1 MNAKKIVNIINFVRA
16 EDPRVE
22 QSILYGTF
30 KNQVDL
36 CRSYPMP
43 YTFLMQ
49 YDAFVRPEYVR
60 LLTEKKDPNMEI
72 GVWVELAQEQVER
85 VGIKWDGREGYK
97 WDWHVHPGMLMGY
110 GIPERKLLIDEL
122 MNRFYEVFGYY
133 PKSVGSWLLDSWS
146 IAYMAET
153 YHIDAFIIC
162 KEQFGTDGYTLW
174 GGYYN
179 QAYFPSKK
187 NMFVPAQT
195 EYEQINTPVIRML
208 GPDPI
213 YQYDFGL
220 DENYAYSHCQHVMTI
235 EPVWE
240 CGQNPDWV
248 DWYLHSTFEEEF
260 LNMAY
265 TQTGQENP
273 FTWER
278 FGEGLIMQMEKLY
291 DGYKSGRFE
300 VLSMG
305 ETGRWFTNTFRMTP
319 ATAMTALEDWKNEGK
334 QTVWYNCKRY
344 RANILSEKNGL
355 LLRDLF
361 LFDENYE
368 DRYWKEIA
376 TGSSA
381 VYDTLPIVDG
391 YRWGGKGIRSGW
403 HFVNCGTHEKANG
416 RIVSTERLSE
426 NDLKV
431 NVKINGAEAS
441 FVFHEDSFTI
451 NFGNTKTEM
460 LFLHNSLEDTEIK
473 EITADSVTYCHNNML
488 YGFQTNGKIQKTE
501 NGYRMTP
508 ENGRLRIDFFA
519 EKRNCFENTKK
530 DKQ

>member
-1 MNAKKIVNIINFVRA
+1 MNSKKIVNIINFVRA

-22 QSILYGTF
+22 QSVLYGTF
-30 KNQVDL
+30 KNQVEL

-49 YDAFVRPEYVR
+49 YDAFVRPEYVE
-60 LLTEKKDPNMEI
+60 LLTNEKDPNMEI
-72 GVWVELAQEQVER
+72 GVWIELAQEQVEK
-85 VGIKWDGREGYK
+85 VGIKWDGREGFK

-110 GIPERKLLIDEL
+110 SIPERKLLIDEL

-146 IAYMAET
+146 IAYMEEK
-153 YHIDAFIIC
+153 YDIDAFMIC

-179 QAYFPSKK
+179 QAYYPSKK
-187 NMFVPAQT
+187 NMFVPAQSI
-195 EYEQINTPVIRML
+195 EEQINTPVIRML

-220 DENYAYSHCQHVMTI
+220 DENYDYSHCQHVMTI

-240 CGQNPDWV
+240 CGQNPKWV
-248 DWYLHSTFEEEF
+248 DWYLHSTFEEES

-273 FTWER
+273 FTWAR
-278 FGEGLIMQMEKLY
+278 FGEGLIMQMKKLY

-300 VLSMG
+300 ILSMG
-305 ETGRWFTNTFRMTP
+305 DTGKWFKKTFTTTP
-319 ATAMTALEDWKNEGK
+319 ATAMTSLEDWKNEGK

-344 RANILSEKNGL
+344 RANILAENGGL

-368 DRYWKEIA
+368 DRYWKKVA

-381 VYDTLPIVDG
+381 IYDTLPMVDG

-403 HFVNCGTHEKANG
+403 HFVDSATGNKAKG
-416 RIVSTERLSE
+416 EIVSTERLSK
-426 NDLKV
+426 NDLRV
-431 NVKINGAEAS
+431 NLNLNGSEAS
-441 FVFHEDSFTI
+441 FVFYENEFTI
-451 NFGNTKTEM
+451 DFGNSNTE
-460 LFLHNSLEDTEIK
+460 LKFSYNSLEDTEIVAIDK
-473 EITADSVTYCHNNML
+473 NLVEFKHNCVE
-488 YGFQTNGKIQKTE
+488 YGFRVSGIIKE
-501 NGYRMTP
+501 MANGYSIIP
-508 ENGRLRIDFFA
+508 YENKIKVEFF
-519 EKRNCFENTKK
+519 TK
-530 DKQ
+530 

>member
-1 MNAKKIVNIINFVRA
+1 MNSKKIVNIINFVRA

-22 QSILYGTF
+22 QSVLYGTF
-30 KNQVDL
+30 KNQVEL
-36 CRSYPMP
+36 CRSYPLP

-49 YDAFVRPEYVR
+49 YDAFVRPEYVE
-60 LLTEKKDPNMEI
+60 LLTNNPDPNMEI
-72 GVWVELAQEQVER
+72 GVWIELAQEQVEK
-85 VGIKWDGREGYK
+85 VGIKWDGREGFK
-97 WDWHVHPGMLMGY
+97 WDWYVHPGMLMGY
-110 GIPERKLLIDEL
+110 SIPERKLLIDEL
-122 MNRFYEVFGYY
+122 MNRFFEVFGYY

-146 IAYMAET
+146 IAYMEEK
-153 YHIDAFIIC
+153 YNIDAFIIC

-179 QAYFPSKK
+179 QAYYPSKK

-195 EYEQINTPVIRML
+195 KEEQINTPVIRML

-220 DENYAYSHCQHVMTI
+220 DENYDYSRCQHVMTI

-248 DWYLHSTFEEEF
+248 DWYLHSTFEEES

-273 FTWER
+273 FTWGR
-278 FGEGLIMQMEKLY
+278 FGEGLIMQMKKLY
-291 DGYKSGRFE
+291 DGYKTGKFE
-300 VLSMG
+300 VLTMG
-305 ETGRWFTNTFRMTP
+305 DTGRWFKKVFATTP

-344 RANILSEKNGL
+344 RANILTENGGI

-368 DRYWKEIA
+368 DRYWKEVA

-381 VYDTLPIVDG
+381 VYDTLPMVDG

-403 HFVNCGTHEKANG
+403 HFVDSGTANKSKG
-416 RIVSTERLSE
+416 EIISTERLTD

-431 NVKINGAEAS
+431 NLKLNQKDAS
-441 FVFHEDSFTI
+441 FVFCEDSFTI
-451 NFGNTKTEM
+451 DFGATNTELMFTY
-460 LFLHNSLEDTEIK
+460 NSLEDTEIA
-473 EITADSVTYCHNNML
+473 EITENSVSFKHNGAE
-488 YGFQTNGKIQKTE
+488 YGFKTSGFIKKTTNGYLMIPCDNKLKIE
-501 NGYRMTP
+501 
-508 ENGRLRIDFFA
+508 FF
-519 EKRNCFENTKK
+519 TK
-530 DKQ
+530 

>member
-1 MNAKKIVNIINFVRA
+1 MNSKKIVNIINFVRA

-22 QSILYGTF
+22 QSVLYGTF
-30 KNQVDL
+30 KNQVEL
-36 CRSYPMP
+36 CRSYPLP

-49 YDAFVRPEYVR
+49 YDAFVRPEYVK
-60 LLTEKKDPNMEI
+60 LLVENPDPNMEI
-72 GVWVELAQEQVER
+72 GVWIELAQEQVEK
-85 VGIKWDGREGYK
+85 VGIKWDGREGFK

-110 GIPERKLLIDEL
+110 SIPERKLLIDEL
-122 MNRFYEVFGYY
+122 MNRFFEVFGYY

-146 IAYMAET
+146 IAYMEEK
-153 YHIDAFIIC
+153 YNIDAFMIC

-179 QAYFPSKK
+179 QAYYPSKK

-195 EYEQINTPVIRML
+195 KEEQINTPVIRML

-220 DENYAYSHCQHVMTI
+220 DENYDYSHCQHVMTI

-248 DWYLHSTFEEEF
+248 DWYLHSTFEEES

-273 FTWER
+273 FTWKR
-278 FGEGLIMQMEKLY
+278 FGEGLIMQMKKLY
-291 DGYKSGRFE
+291 KGYNEGRFE
-300 VLSMG
+300 ILTMG
-305 ETGRWFTNTFRMTP
+305 DTGRWFKNTFSTTP
-319 ATAMTALEDWKNEGK
+319 ATAMTALEDWKNDGK

-344 RANILSEKNGL
+344 RANILAENGGIF
-355 LLRDLF
+355 LRDLF

-368 DRYWKEIA
+368 DRYWTLVA

-381 VYDTLPIVDG
+381 VYDTLPMVDG
-391 YRWGGKGIRSGW
+391 YRWGGKGIRCGW
-403 HFVNCGTHEKANG
+403 HFVDRDTSDKTKGQ
-416 RIVSTERLSE
+416 IVSTERLSE

-431 NVKINGAEAS
+431 NLDFGGKEAS
-441 FVFHEDSFTI
+441 FSFFEDSFVI
-451 NFGNTKTEM
+451 DFGNTNQKL
-460 LFLHNSLEDTEIK
+460 LFTYTSLEDTEIT
-473 EITADSVTYCHNNML
+473 EITENSVWFKHNKAE
-488 YGFQTNGKIQKTE
+488 YGFKTSGVIKETE
-501 NGYRMTP
+501 NGYLMIPTDNKVKI
-508 ENGRLRIDFFA
+508 EFF
-519 EKRNCFENTKK
+519 TK
-530 DKQ
+530 

>member
-1 MNAKKIVNIINFVRA
+1 MTSKKVVNIINFVRA

-30 KNQVDL
+30 KNQVEL
-36 CRSYPMP
+36 CKKYPMP

-49 YDAFVRPEYVR
+49 YDAFVRPEYVK
-60 LLTEKKDPNMEI
+60 LLTEEKDPNMEI
-72 GVWVELAQEQVER
+72 GVWVELAKEQVEK
-85 VGIKWDGREGYK
+85 VGIKWDGREGFK

-110 GIPERKLLIDEL
+110 SIPERKLLIDEL
-122 MNRFYEVFGYY
+122 MNRFREVFGYY

-153 YHIDAFIIC
+153 YNIDSFIIC

-179 QAYFPSKK
+179 QAYYPSKK

-195 EYEQINTPVIRML
+195 ESEQINTPVIRML

-213 YQYDFGL
+213 YQYDCGL
-220 DENYAYSHCQHVMTI
+220 DENYEHSHWQRVMTI

-240 CGQNPDWV
+240 CGQDPDWV
-248 DWYLHSTFEEEF
+248 DWYLHSTFEEES

-273 FTWER
+273 FTWEC
-278 FGEGLIMQMEKLY
+278 FGKGLIMQMKKLY
-291 DGYKSGRFE
+291 DGYINGKFE
-300 VLSMG
+300 VLTMG
-305 ETGRWFTNTFRMTP
+305 ETGRWFKGAFAMTP

-344 RANILSEKNGL
+344 RANILTEKNGL

-368 DRYWKEIA
+368 DRYWKEVA

-403 HFVNCGTHEKANG
+403 HFVNRGTDIAANG
-416 RIVSTERLSE
+416 KVISTERLSKNE
-426 NDLKV
+426 LKV
-431 NVKINGAEAS
+431 NIELNHSRAA
-441 FVFHEDSFTI
+441 FIFNEDSFTI
-451 NFGNTKTEM
+451 NLGDTKTELM
-460 LFLHNSLEDTEIK
+460 FRYNSLEDTEIK
-473 EITADSVTYCHNNML
+473 EIDSDFVTYYHNNMI
-488 YGFQTNGKIQKTE
+488 YGVKINGEIKKTKK
-501 NGYRMTP
+501 GYIMTSKT
-508 ENGRLRIDFFA
+508 GMLKVDFFA
-519 EKRNCFENTKK
+519 K
-530 DKQ
+530 